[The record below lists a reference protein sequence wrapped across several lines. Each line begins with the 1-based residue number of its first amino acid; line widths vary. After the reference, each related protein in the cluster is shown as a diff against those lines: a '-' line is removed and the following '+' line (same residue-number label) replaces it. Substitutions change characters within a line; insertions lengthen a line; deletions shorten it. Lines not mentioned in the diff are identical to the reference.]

1 MTSVGEKNGLPY
13 TACIKFRFKELE
25 KSIAR
30 PFLNLYNPTLSTKHQ
45 SSHTLVIAK

>member
-1 MTSVGEKNGLPY
+1 MTSVGEKNGRPY

-30 PFLNLYNPTLSTKHQ
+30 PFLILYNLTLIKSLPGD
-45 SSHTLVIAK
+45 S

>member
-25 KSIAR
+25 KSIAH
-30 PFLNLYNPTLSTKHQ
+30 PFFHLIQSNYVYKTLIKSLPGD
-45 SSHTLVIAK
+45 S